1 MIKDLYSSFQCWIL
15 IVFLRCNQATYM
27 SNSFSLKSLFKISR
41 PVNLMIVA
49 FAQVMTAYFLVET
62 NRLGLP
68 VLQDINLY
76 LLILATV
83 ILTAAGYMIN
93 DYYDVKIDYINKP
106 EEVIIGKGMKR
117 RVAILLHTALNLTG
131 IGIAWIVSPR
141 IGVIF
146 FISAFLLW
154 LYSNSLKRLPLVG
167 NFVVAL
173 LTGTAIWMIGYHY
186 QQSELL
192 VLTYAIFAF
201 FINLIREIIK
211 DIEDRQGDRKH
222 GCRTLPIVIG
232 FRNTKRVI
240 FVIAIAFVC
249 AILIVTFMINNL
261 SLFYYFGGLSFL
273 FFIFMYKIYVA
284 DRKVHFTQ
292 LSILSKLLM
301 LTGIISMGLL

>member
-1 MIKDLYSSFQCWIL
+1 MAQ
-15 IVFLRCNQATYM
+15 
-27 SNSFSLKSLFKISR
+27 SFSFWSLFKISR
-41 PVNLMIVA
+41 PANLIIVA
-49 FAQVMTAYFLVET
+49 FAQLMTAYFLVET
-62 NRLGLP
+62 SRQGLP
-68 VLQDINLY
+68 VVQDVNLY
-76 LLILATV
+76 LLVFSTV
-83 ILTAAGYMIN
+83 IITASGYMIN

-106 EEVIIGKGMKR
+106 DEVIIGKGVKR
-117 RVAILLHTALNLTG
+117 RMVIFFHTVLNFTG
-131 IGIAWIVSPR
+131 IGIAWYVSPR
-141 IGVIF
+141 VGVITF
-146 FISAFLLW
+146 VSAFLLW
-154 LYSNSLKRLPLVG
+154 LYSNQLKRLPFIG

-173 LTGTAIWMIGYHY
+173 LTGVAIWIVGYYY

-222 GCRTLPIVIG
+222 GCKTLPIVLG

-249 AILIVTFMINNL
+249 AIMTVTFKINSA
-261 SLFYYFGGLSFL
+261 SLFYYFGGMSFL
-273 FFIFMYKIYVA
+273 FFLFMYKIYNA
-284 DRKVHFTQ
+284 DRKEHFTQ